1 MRSERP
7 KPLHRLCGRE
17 MVLHVLDAMA
27 EIDVTRVVVVVGHRA
42 EWVTKTLVQHAP
54 PSMQI
59 EFVEQETQSGTGDA
73 LAVGLTG
80 LPDDDDEEEDVVVL
94 PGDTPLL
101 RPQTLA
107 ALVRYHR
114 AENAGATLLTAEV
127 EDPTGYGRIVHGK
140 DDVVCRVVEEV
151 DATDEER
158 AVTEVNTS
166 IYCFRRSILAPALR
180 RLTPAN
186 AQGEYYL
193 TDSVSVLF
201 SAGYRVQ
208 SLVLP
213 DPMEAAGVNDRAQLA
228 VAEAELRDR
237 INERWMR
244 RGVTMWDPERTY
256 VDAEVQLSTDV
267 SLLPGVILRGRCV
280 VGEGSEIGPHCV
292 LTDTT
297 VGSHAVVSESTC
309 DRGTIGDGA
318 VIGPF
323 CVVGPGA
330 EVPPAAVVPP
340 YTVVEGSV
348 A

>member
-1 MRSERP
+1 MI
-7 KPLHRLCGRE
+7 
-17 MVLHVLDAMA
+17 LHVLDAMA

-42 EWVTKTLVQHAP
+42 EWVTKTLVQLAP
-54 PSMQI
+54 STMEI
-59 EFVEQETQSGTGDA
+59 GFVEQETQSGTGDA

-114 AENAGATLLTAEV
+114 AQDAGATLLTAQV
-127 EDPTGYGRIVHGK
+127 EDPRGYGRVVHGK

-151 DATDEER
+151 DATVEEQ
-158 AVTEVNTS
+158 AISEVNTS

-201 SAGYRVQ
+201 NAGYRVQ

-213 DPMEAAGVNDRAQLA
+213 DAMEAAGVNDRAQLA

-256 VDAEVQLSTDV
+256 VDAAVHLAADV
-267 SLLPGVILRGRCV
+267 SLLPGVILRGRCTI
-280 VGEGSEIGPHCV
+280 GEGTEIGPNCV

-297 VGSHAVVSESTC
+297 VGQHATVAESNC
-309 DRGTIGDGA
+309 DRATVGDGA
-318 VIGPF
+318 KVGPF
-323 CVVGPGA
+323 SVLLPGA
-330 EVPPAAVVPP
+330 EVPPGAVVPP
-340 YTVVEGSV
+340 HSLIE
-348 A
+348 AAEA